1 MPGPGPHLM
10 YAMGSGL
17 CLTSISNGRF
27 SPHHTLFYT
36 INAFFGPDVG
46 SFTEWLGS
54 LFGGSAHALGSS
66 LEDLIHHPFFYI
78 LLLGLPLSFLYS
90 RISSYLLHTQ
100 LLDSVSRVGLSLFF
114 VSSVVENSGF
124 TGLLIN
130 CVAGAPYE
138 DAMLFID
145 FSWLFYP
152 LLSWSSVWGNKC
164 AKFLF

>member
-54 LFGGSAHALGSS
+54 LFGGSAHAFGSA
-66 LEDLIHHPFFYI
+66 LEDLTHHPLFYI

-100 LLDSVSRVGLSLFF
+100 LLDSLSRVGLSLPFSF
-114 VSSVVENSGF
+114 HFLVVENSGF

-152 LLSWSSVWGNKC
+152 LLS
-164 AKFLF
+164 

>member
-27 SPHHTLFYT
+27 GPHHTLFYT

-100 LLDSVSRVGLSLFF
+100 LLDSLSRVGLSLPFSF
-114 VSSVVENSGF
+114 HFLVVENSGF

-152 LLSWSSVWGNKC
+152 LLS
-164 AKFLF
+164 

>member
-54 LFGGSAHALGSS
+54 LFGGSAHAFGSA
-66 LEDLIHHPFFYI
+66 LEDLTHHPLFYI

-100 LLDSVSRVGLSLFF
+100 LLDSLSRVGLSLPFSF
-114 VSSVVENSGF
+114 HFLVVENSGF
-124 TGLLIN
+124 TGLLTLCCRCPLRGCN
-130 CVAGAPYE
+130 A
-138 DAMLFID
+138 
-145 FSWLFYP
+145 FY
-152 LLSWSSVWGNKC
+152 
-164 AKFLF
+164 

>member
-78 LLLGLPLSFLYS
+78 LLLGLPLSLSMFSKRSHYK
-90 RISSYLLHTQ
+90 SY
-100 LLDSVSRVGLSLFF
+100 
-114 VSSVVENSGF
+114 
-124 TGLLIN
+124 
-130 CVAGAPYE
+130 
-138 DAMLFID
+138 
-145 FSWLFYP
+145 
-152 LLSWSSVWGNKC
+152 NK
-164 AKFLF
+164 L

>member
-54 LFGGSAHALGSS
+54 LFGGSAHAFGSA
-66 LEDLIHHPFFYI
+66 LEDLTHHPLFYI

-152 LLSWSSVWGNKC
+152 LLSWSSVWGNMC
-164 AKFLF
+164 HFF